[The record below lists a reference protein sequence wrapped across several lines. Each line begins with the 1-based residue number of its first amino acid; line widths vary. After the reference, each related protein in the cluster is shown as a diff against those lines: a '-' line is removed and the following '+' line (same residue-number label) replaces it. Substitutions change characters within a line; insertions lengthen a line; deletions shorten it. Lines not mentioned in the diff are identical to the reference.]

1 MRLTSPNCWPN
12 TRGVINSSIW
22 LRAWAVLLVVA
33 STLLATGTRAQAQA
47 QTPPASPAKVRNFTR
62 PAQLMGSHFTFTA
75 VSADDSLAWRAIR
88 AGIWEAQRIDRLCS
102 YWDSTSQITQINRAA
117 GLRPVVVDQEVY
129 DLIART
135 LKISAL
141 SDGAFDISFAGG
153 EKIYKFD
160 RQEHAALPA
169 PEVVKAS
176 VARINY
182 RKVLLDPVTH
192 SVLLQ
197 DQGMRINLAGIL
209 QGYGVRRAQALMQQM
224 GIRGGLINGSGDV
237 SCWGRQAD
245 GSLWRIAIGDPA
257 HPQSVSSWLTVTDVA
272 VVTAGN
278 YEQYF
283 TVNGQYYGHIIDP
296 KTGYPATGLRSVTII
311 CPDVELA
318 DGLDEVVFVKGPQA
332 GLDFINQL
340 KGVSCTLITNEG
352 RTLVSRGMHLN
363 GYTTNSPASPSK
375 VPTSPVKP

>member
-1 MRLTSPNCWPN
+1 MAP
-12 TRGVINSSIW
+12 
-22 LRAWAVLLVVA
+22 
-33 STLLATGTRAQAQA
+33 LAAGA
-47 QTPPASPAKVRNFTR
+47 QTQVAAPKPRTFTR
-62 PAQLMGSHFTFTA
+62 SAHLMGSHFTFTA
-75 VSADDSLAWRAIR
+75 VSSDDSLAWRAIR
-88 AGIWEAQRIDRLCS
+88 AGIREAQRIDRLCS
-102 YWDSTSQITQINRAA
+102 YWDSTSQITQVNRAA

-135 LKISAL
+135 LKL
-141 SDGAFDISFAGG
+141 SELSGGAFDITFAGG
-153 EKIYKFD
+153 EKIYRFD

-182 RKVLLDPVTH
+182 RNVLLNPATH
-192 SVLLQ
+192 SVLLREK
-197 DQGMRINLAGIL
+197 GMRLNLAGIL
-209 QGYGVRRAQALMQQM
+209 QGYGVRRAQALMKQM
-224 GIRGGLINGSGDV
+224 GVTGGLINGSGDV

-257 HPQSVSSWLTVTDVA
+257 FPQSVSSWVRLTDAA

-283 TVNGQYYGHIIDP
+283 TVKGKYYGHIIDP

-318 DGLDEVVFVKGPQA
+318 DGLDEVVFVKGPEA
-332 GLDFINQL
+332 GLAFINQL
-340 KGVSCTLITNEG
+340 KGVDCTLITNDG
-352 RTLVSRGMHLN
+352 RTLTSNGMAVN
-363 GYTTNSPASPSK
+363 YYSTKQPPAAAA
-375 VPTSPVKP
+375 PTP